1 MGIQIVWYKRDL
13 RITDHAPLA
22 EASRRGPVLPLYVVE
37 PDYWQLPDTS
47 DRQWQFTRDCLSG
60 LRKDL
65 AGLGLTLI
73 IRQGDIIR
81 VLEELRAKQ
90 PVDTIWAHEETG
102 NAWTYARDRQVI
114 AWCRATGIRLRECRQ
129 SGVIRRLKNRDGWA
143 ASWNRFMSQP
153 VPDLPAGVTPAVDV
167 STDPLP
173 ETVTSRQSGAGNSP
187 ESGQIQRGGRVRAIS
202 CLQSFLEYRGE
213 TYRRSMS
220 GPLEGAEA
228 CSRLSP
234 HIALGS
240 LSIREIVTALRQRQ
254 AELDGPGN
262 TAWKQSL
269 SSFSSRLA
277 WHCHFIQKLEDEPSI
292 EFRDM
297 HPAYRGL
304 RQTDP
309 VRLQRFAAGETGY
322 PFVDACL
329 RSLRQTG
336 WINFRMRAMLASFAT
351 HHLWMHWQEPGF
363 VLGRWFTDYEPGI
376 HWSQM
381 QMQSGS
387 TGINTIRIYNPVK
400 QSREQDPE
408 GRFIRRWVPELESL
422 PAEDLHEPW
431 LASPLILASAGFR
444 PGISYPAPVV
454 DLQQAAREARDRL
467 YAVRR
472 GRDFFDEAG
481 AIQAKHGSRKSRT
494 SSQAKRK
501 RTPPPNPRQ
510 TELKL

>member
-1 MGIQIVWYKRDL
+1 
-13 RITDHAPLA
+13 
-22 EASRRGPVLPLYVVE
+22 ES
-37 PDYWQLPDTS
+37 
-47 DRQWQFTRDCLSG
+47 
-60 LRKDL
+60 
-65 AGLGLTLI
+65 
-73 IRQGDIIR
+73 
-81 VLEELRAKQ
+81 
-90 PVDTIWAHEETG
+90 
-102 NAWTYARDRQVI
+102 
-114 AWCRATGIRLRECRQ
+114 RQ
-129 SGVIRRLKNRDGWA
+129 SGVIRRLKSRDGWA
-143 ASWNRFMSQP
+143 AKWNSFMS
-153 VPDLPAGVTPAVDV
+153 LPAIDPPARVTPAAGVH
-167 STDPLP
+167 SDPLP
-173 ETVTSRQSGAGNSP
+173 EKVTVRQGGTEGSP
-187 ESGQIQRGGRVRAIS
+187 GRDQIQRGGRTRAVS
-202 CLQSFLEYRGE
+202 CLQSFLDSRGE
-213 TYRRSMS
+213 NYRRAMS
-220 GPLEGAEA
+220 GPLEGADA

-240 LSIREIVTALRQRQ
+240 LSVREIVTALRRRQ
-254 AELDGPGN
+254 SALEGPGN
-262 TAWKQSL
+262 TLWKQSL

-292 EFRDM
+292 EFRDI

-309 VRLQRFAAGETGY
+309 GLLQRFEAGETGY

-408 GRFIRRWVPELESL
+408 GRFIRRWVPELDRL
-422 PAEDLHEPW
+422 PVEDLHEPW

-444 PGISYPAPVV
+444 PGMTYPAPVV

-472 GRDFFDEAG
+472 GRDFHAEADS
-481 AIQAKHGSRKSRT
+481 IQARHGSRKSRRPV
-494 SSQAKRK
+494 AERKRK
-501 RTPPPNPRQ
+501 TGSDPRQ
-510 TELKL
+510 TEFSL